1 MGIMKQFSDA
11 WDTQDKETVNNL
23 LDPDCAVWSHAN
35 NKGFTK
41 EEFMAWM
48 SPNFPKS
55 EKFRVIYGNEEIG
68 VTHEFLSFQS
78 GK

>member
-11 WDTQDKETVNNL
+11 WDTQDKETVDNL
-23 LDPDCAVWSHAN
+23 LDPDCVVWSHAN

-48 SPNFPKS
+48 SPDFPNLKNS
-55 EKFRVIYGNEEIG
+55 E
-68 VTHEFLSFQS
+68 LSMKMKRS
-78 GK
+78 V